1 MYLSNLALLQNGGS
15 YDDCKKT
22 IIRNVMEEFKNNK
35 LKTRNGTLVTN
46 QKQAMAMALSMAHS
60 KCSMNKEEI
69 KDLIKK
75 VDKDLNNMDKDIIL
89 SNLIEIKDVLLFLR
103 KKNKSKHIY
112 VFKNLLWDK
121 IVHMHRNNKKL
132 NSNMWD
138 EIEQINNI

>member
-15 YDDCKKT
+15 YDDCKKN

-75 VDKDLNNMDKDIIL
+75 VDKDLNNMDKDIIVAFFL
-89 SNLIEIKDVLLFLR
+89 HYLF
-103 KKNKSKHIY
+103 
-112 VFKNLLWDK
+112 
-121 IVHMHRNNKKL
+121 
-132 NSNMWD
+132 
-138 EIEQINNI
+138 